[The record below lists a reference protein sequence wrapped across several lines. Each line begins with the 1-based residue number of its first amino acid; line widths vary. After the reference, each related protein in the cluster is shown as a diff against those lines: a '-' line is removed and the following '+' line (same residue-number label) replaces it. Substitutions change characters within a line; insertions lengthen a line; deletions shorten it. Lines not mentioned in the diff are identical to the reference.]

1 MCFRTAESKQH
12 EESWCRVWHSLL
24 AIFVLLRRKK
34 GGRRL
39 MEHHGETLVG
49 FNGAVAG
56 APGAVG
62 GARSPADSKIET

>member
-1 MCFRTAESKQH
+1 MAHSFSHFHAF
-12 EESWCRVWHSLL
+12 EEK
-24 AIFVLLRRKK
+24 KK

-39 MEHHGETLVG
+39 TERHGETLVG

-62 GARSPADSKIET
+62 GARSPADS